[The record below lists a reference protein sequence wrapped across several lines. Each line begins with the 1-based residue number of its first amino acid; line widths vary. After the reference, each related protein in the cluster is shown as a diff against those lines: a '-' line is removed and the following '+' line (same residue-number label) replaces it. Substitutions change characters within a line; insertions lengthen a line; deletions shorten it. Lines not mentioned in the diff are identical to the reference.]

1 VNCATLSVNLLVSY
15 LFRLAGQ
22 EFLKGAIDRLLPE
35 LCAITLFE
43 NEDENEEFCLAREAS
58 PTRPDVDRMFSIE
71 HCDRIESGSIGNQ
84 DTLLAH

>member
-43 NEDENEEFCLAREAS
+43 NEDDDEYENEEFCLARECFTNPS
-58 PTRPDVDRMFSIE
+58 RRRPHVFHR
-71 HCDRIESGSIGNQ
+71 
-84 DTLLAH
+84 TLRLY